1 MRPSIRSE
9 FLPMLKIA
17 IPVVMAELGWM
28 AMGVVDMAM
37 VGPLGPE
44 AISAAGVGTS
54 MHMGFTV
61 FGMGLLLGLDTL
73 VSQAFGRHDIRDCHR
88 WLFDGLTLGAMM
100 AIPVMAVCGL
110 VWWAIPSLGFYP
122 AVKPLLSSYF
132 GIVVLSTPFL
142 LLYAACRRYLQG
154 MHIVTPLMFALV
166 SANLV
171 NAGLNWVFIYGHFGF
186 PAWGVSGS
194 ALATLFARIYM
205 LGVLMIALWW
215 YDKKRTG
222 ESLWSVERAFD
233 RTRLT
238 KLLMLG
244 LPAASQVAAEVGIFV
259 LATAL
264 AGTLD
269 PISSASHQIALN
281 MSGVA
286 FMIPLGLSSA
296 GAVRVGHAV
305 GSGDRPRAA
314 AAGWTAI
321 LLVVMMMTMSGL
333 TFVLV
338 PGELVGAFSTNTM
351 VLSVG
356 TSLLFLAAIFQ
367 LFDGVQVVITGTLRG
382 LGDTRT
388 AMIVTLIA
396 HWLLGLPVSYVL
408 CFVLGWGVWGLWVG
422 LTLGLIVAGVI
433 LFYIWTMKIRHYQAA
448 A

>member
-9 FLPMLKIA
+9 FLPMLNIA
-17 IPVVMAELGWM
+17 VPVVMAELGWM
-28 AMGVVDMAM
+28 TMGVVDTAM
-37 VGPLGPE
+37 VGPLGPQ
-44 AISAAGVGTS
+44 AISAAGVGTA

-73 VSQAFGRHDIRDCHR
+73 VSQAFGRRDIRDCHR
-88 WLFDGLTLGAMM
+88 WLFDGLTLAAIM
-100 AIPVMAVCGL
+100 AIPVMAVCGV

-122 AVKPLLSSYF
+122 EVKPLLRAYF

-154 MHIVTPLMFALV
+154 MHVVTPLMFALV
-166 SANLV
+166 TANLI
-171 NAGLNWVFIYGHFGF
+171 NAGLNWVFIYGHLGL
-186 PAWGVSGS
+186 PAMGVSGS

-205 LGVLMIALWW
+205 LGVLVIAVWW
-215 YDKKRTG
+215 YDKQRTG
-222 ESLWSVERAFD
+222 ESLWNVDRGFD
-233 RTRLT
+233 RGRLTRLL
-238 KLLMLG
+238 KLG
-244 LPAASQVAAEVGIFV
+244 LPAASQVAAEVGVFV

-264 AGTLD
+264 SGTLD
-269 PISSASHQIALN
+269 PISSAAHQIALN

-305 GSGDRPRAA
+305 GSGDRARAA

-321 LLVVMMMTMSGL
+321 LLVVMVMVVSGL
-333 TFVLV
+333 TFILV
-338 PGELVGAFSTNTM
+338 PEHLIGAFSSNEL

-356 TSLLFLAAIFQ
+356 ASLLFLAAVFQ
-367 LFDGVQVVITGTLRG
+367 LFDGIQVVITGTLRG

-408 CFVLGWGVWGLWVG
+408 CFVLGWGVWGLWIG

-433 LFYIWTMKIRHYQAA
+433 LFSIWTMKIRHYQVAA
-448 A
+448 

>member
-9 FLPMLKIA
+9 FLPMLRIA
-17 IPVVMAELGWM
+17 VPVVMAELGWM
-28 AMGVVDMAM
+28 AMGVVDTAM
-37 VGPLGPE
+37 VGPLGPQ
-44 AISAAGVGTS
+44 AISAAGVGTA
-54 MHMGFTV
+54 MHMGITV

-73 VSQAFGRHDIRDCHR
+73 VSQAFGRRDIRDCHR
-88 WLFDGLTLGAMM
+88 WLFDGLTLAAIM
-100 AIPVMAVCGL
+100 AIPILAVCGL
-110 VWWAIPSLGFYP
+110 LWWAMPSLGFHP
-122 AVKPLLSSYF
+122 DVKPLLRSYF
-132 GIVVLSTPFL
+132 GIVMLSTPFL
-142 LLYAACRRYLQG
+142 LLYGACRRYLQG
-154 MHIVTPLMFALV
+154 MHVVTPLMFALV

-205 LGVLMIALWW
+205 LGLLLVAVWW
-215 YDKKRTG
+215 ADKVRTG
-222 ESLWSVERAFD
+222 ESLWHVDRVFD
-233 RTRLT
+233 VARLRQ
-238 KLLMLG
+238 LLMLG
-244 LPAASQVAAEVGIFV
+244 FPAASQVAAEVGVFV

-305 GSGDRPRAA
+305 GAGDRRRAA

-321 LLVVMMMTMSGL
+321 LLVVLVMIMSGL
-333 TFVLV
+333 TFVIV
-338 PGELVGAFSTNTM
+338 PEHLIGAFSDNKQ
-351 VLSVG
+351 VVALG
-356 TSLLFLAAIFQ
+356 TSLLFLAAMFQ
-367 LFDGVQVVITGTLRG
+367 LFDGIQVVITGTLRG

-408 CFVLGWGVWGLWVG
+408 CFVLGWGVWGLWIG
-422 LTLGLIVAGVI
+422 LTLGLMVAGVI
-433 LFYIWTMKIRHYQAA
+433 LFSIWTVRIRHYQVAA
-448 A
+448 

>member
-1 MRPSIRSE
+1 MRPSVRTE
-9 FLPMLKIA
+9 FLPMLRLA

-28 AMGVVDMAM
+28 AMGVVDTAM

-44 AISAAGVGTS
+44 AISAAGVGTA

-88 WLFDGLTLGAMM
+88 WLFDGLTLGAIT
-100 AIPVMAVCGL
+100 AVPVIAVCAL
-110 VWWAIPSLGFYP
+110 AWWSIPSLGFHP
-122 AVKPLLSSYF
+122 AVKPLLSGYF
-132 GIVVLSTPFL
+132 GIVMLSTPFL

-154 MHIVTPLMFALV
+154 IHIVTPLMFALV

-171 NAGLNWVFIYGHFGF
+171 NAGLNWMFIYGHLGF

-205 LGVLMIALWW
+205 LGVLLTALWW
-215 YDKKRTG
+215 YDKQRTG
-222 ESLWSVERAFD
+222 ESMWSVERVFD
-233 RTRLT
+233 RTRLMR
-238 KLLMLG
+238 LLMLG

-259 LATAL
+259 LVTAL
-264 AGTLD
+264 SGTLD
-269 PISSASHQIALN
+269 PISSAAHQIALN

-296 GAVRVGHAV
+296 AAVRVGHAV

-321 LLVVMMMTMSGL
+321 LLVVMAMTMSGM

-338 PGELVGAFSTNTM
+338 PERLVGAFSTNTM

-367 LFDGVQVVITGTLRG
+367 LFDGIQVVITGTLRG

-388 AMIVTLIA
+388 AMIVTLVA

-422 LTLGLIVAGVI
+422 LTLGLIFAGVM
-433 LFYIWTMKIRHYQAA
+433 LFYIWTMKIRHYQVEA
-448 A
+448 